1 MSARDAR
8 ADAYRPHE
16 SPEIAVHDVLV
27 STLRVALAVT
37 RAMNPEVS
45 SPWGVTCPL
54 RTKAASLVLAQAE
67 SLLGALACYRD
78 VVDCECGGHDDDDDD
93 LPF

>member
-1 MSARDAR
+1 MSPRDAR
-8 ADAYRPHE
+8 AGAYRLHE
-16 SPEIAVHDVLV
+16 APEIAVHDVLGNA
-27 STLRVALAVT
+27 LRIALAVT

-45 SPWGVTCPL
+45 SPWGATCPL

-67 SLLGALACYRD
+67 SLLCALACYRD
-78 VVDCECGGHDDDDDD
+78 VVDCECGGHDDEDDD